1 VLIAGEAGFGFRAGE
16 VWGVHVAFSGN
27 HRTLAERTPGGVA
40 LLAGGE
46 LLLPGEVRLAP
57 GEAYASPW
65 VYGSHGAGLD
75 ALAARFH
82 GYLRDRPQH
91 PRTPRPVTMN
101 TWEAVYF
108 DQDLGRLT
116 ALADA
121 AAAVGAERF
130 VLDDGWFRGRRDDR
144 AGLGDW
150 YVDEQVWPAGLH
162 PLVDHVR
169 GVGLEFGLW
178 VEPEMVNPDSGL
190 ARAHPDWILATGGR
204 LPPASRH
211 QQVLDLGN
219 PAAYEHL
226 LARLDALLRDTPS
239 ATSSGAAGARRR
251 RRRPIPGRLRPRPGR
266 HRRARPRRPGPAA
279 RSRPGRGVPPGA
291 VAAGRPGRRPRHEP
305 VAVVVRRRHAARPG
319 PGHRGRAG
327 ADALPRTARP
337 RRGVATPVTIPRPAR
352 QVR

>member
-1 VLIAGEAGFGFRAGE
+1 MLIAGEAGFGFRAGE

-82 GYLRDRPQH
+82 GCLRDRPQH

-144 AGLGDW
+144 ACLGDW

-226 LARLDALLRDTPS
+226 LARLDALLGEYAIGYLIRRCRCTASSPPTDPGPSTPS
-239 ATSSGAAGARRR
+239 SRSPPACTPPPAGSGCPVSTRTRRTAWR
-251 RRRPIPGRLRPRPGR
+251 RC
-266 HRRARPRRPGPAA
+266 RRATGSTAPA
-279 RSRPGRGVPPGA
+279 
-291 VAAGRPGRRPRHEP
+291 
-305 VAVVVRRRHAARPG
+305 
-319 PGHRGRAG
+319 
-327 ADALPRTARP
+327 
-337 RRGVATPVTIPRPAR
+337 
-352 QVR
+352 